1 MKATE
6 ILNNVKELLNLS
18 KEELKAE
25 DIAVEQEVELST
37 EEVTEEVKEE
47 VKEVVLAEEPKEEVV
62 LEEEA
67 EIEVKDEVS
76 MEGYATSEELSALK
90 AELLSM
96 IKALIEDKPMGEV
109 KEVPEELSK
118 QEEVE
123 LSEDVEEVV
132 HSPENS
138 IEVKKNLLSNSNKP
152 MSTQERVNRMLFN

>member
-6 ILNNVKELLNLS
+6 ILNNVKDLLNLS
-18 KEELKAE
+18 KEELKVE
-25 DIAVEQEVELST
+25 DIAVEESVELST

-47 VKEVVLAEEPKEEVV
+47 VEEVVLAEEPAEEVV
-62 LEEEA
+62 IEEEA
-67 EIEVKDEVS
+67 EAPS
-76 MEGYATSEELSALK
+76 MIYATSDELSAVK

-96 IKALIEDKPMGEV
+96 IKALIEDKPMGDV
-109 KEVPEELSK
+109 KDIPEELSK

-138 IEVKKNLLSNSNKP
+138 IETKKNLLSNLNQP
-152 MSTQERVNRMLFN
+152 MTIEQRVNRMLFN

>member
-6 ILNNVKELLNLS
+6 ILNNVKDLLNLS
-18 KEELKAE
+18 KEELKVE
-25 DIAVEQEVELST
+25 DIAVEESVELST

-47 VKEVVLAEEPKEEVV
+47 VEEVVLAEEPAEEVV
-62 LEEEA
+62 IEEEVEA
-67 EIEVKDEVS
+67 PS
-76 MEGYATSEELSALK
+76 MSYATSEELSAVK

-96 IKALIEDKPMGEV
+96 IKALIEDKPMGDV
-109 KEVPEELSK
+109 KDIPEELSK

-138 IEVKKNLLSNSNKP
+138 IETKKNLLSNLNQP
-152 MSTQERVNRMLFN
+152 MTIEQRVNRMLFN

>member
-6 ILNNVKELLNLS
+6 ILNNVKDLLNLS
-18 KEELKAE
+18 KEELKSE
-25 DIAVEQEVELST
+25 DIAVEESVELST

-47 VKEVVLAEEPKEEVV
+47 VEEVVLAEESAEEVV
-62 LEEEA
+62 IEEEV
-67 EIEVKDEVS
+67 ESPS
-76 MEGYATSEELSALK
+76 MSYATSDELLAVK

-96 IKALIEDKPMGEV
+96 IKALIEDKPMGDV
-109 KEVPEELSK
+109 KDIPEELSK

-138 IEVKKNLLSNSNKP
+138 IETKKNLLSNLNKS
-152 MSTQERVNRMLFN
+152 MTIEQRVNRMLFN